1 MHQGVYAVGHPNPPL
16 EGRFLA
22 AVKASATDAAL
33 SHFSGAAHWEMV
45 DWDGR
50 RIEVVVP
57 RAGVRS
63 QPGLRVHRT
72 KVLEP
77 RDVVHHRG
85 IPVTSPAR
93 TLIDLSSVLPEIGL
107 RRATSRALS
116 LRLLSVAQLV
126 EALHRLGRGRRGI
139 GKLRR
144 ILAGG
149 PAPTRTELED
159 LVLEFLLSSGFA
171 RPAVNRPLI
180 LDGRRVVPDFRWP
193 EQQLVVEADGAAWHD
208 HKLAREDDAERQALL
223 ESHGERVLRLTWS
236 QVVFEPERT
245 RARIRGAGAPVRR

>member
-1 MHQGVYAVGHPNPPL
+1 VAELTRCGLTSDAVERRARTGRLHRMHQGVYAVGHPNPPL

-22 AVKASATDAAL
+22 AVKASTTDAAL

-45 DWDGR
+45 DWGGR

-93 TLIDLSSVLPEIGL
+93 TLIDLSSVRPEIGL

-116 LRLLSVAQLV
+116 LRLLSMGRLV
-126 EALHRLGRGRRGI
+126 GHFTGSAGDGGASASPGESL
-139 GKLRR
+139 
-144 ILAGG
+144 LAVRHQ
-149 PAPTRTELED
+149 PAPNSR
-159 LVLEFLLSSGFA
+159 
-171 RPAVNRPLI
+171 
-180 LDGRRVVPDFRWP
+180 
-193 EQQLVVEADGAAWHD
+193 
-208 HKLAREDDAERQALL
+208 
-223 ESHGERVLRLTWS
+223 TWS
-236 QVVFEPERT
+236 SSSSSP
-245 RARIRGAGAPVRR
+245 ADSLAPMSTGR